1 MDNVFLFVGVASIA
15 IGSYLKYE
23 YNYKHISKI
32 SPKIAKS
39 LIKRGAKLLDVRT
52 RNEFKLGSVT
62 RKDNGN
68 IKTIAINIPGKELN
82 DKTLRKNEFKK
93 DDIIIVFC
101 NSGTRARKAADKLI
115 KLGYTNVYYIVETHL
130 SLQE

>member
-15 IGSYLKYE
+15 ISSYLKYE

-39 LIKRGAKLLDVRT
+39 FIKCGAKLLDVRT
-52 RNEFKLGSVT
+52 NDEFKLGSVT
-62 RKDNGN
+62 RKDNNGD
-68 IKTIAINIPGKELN
+68 KTIAINIPGKELN
-82 DKTLRKNEFKK
+82 DKTLPEKFKK
-93 DDIIIVFC
+93 DDIIITFC